1 MIILEGAD
9 GTGKSTLAHYIS
21 STYKYQIFHCSYSK
35 DWNIEMYHR
44 LILHTAG
51 KLEEQANV
59 PVIIDRWALSELVY
73 GRQFRDGA
81 SYNVEKIIQEAIDAY
96 NPKFVICTNDNVQR
110 NFEKLAN
117 EREEMYHNAS
127 SIQEEYLLQIATGQY
142 GKKYYK
148 YDYDKDRM
156 FEFCQQ
162 VLNLQEK
169 AK

>member
-21 STYKYQIFHCSYSK
+21 GVYKYQPFHCSYDK
-35 DWNIEMYHR
+35 KWDIETYHR

-51 KLEEQANV
+51 KLEEQAKV

-73 GRQFRDGA
+73 GKQFRDGA

-96 NPKFVICTNDNVQR
+96 NPKFVICTNDNVQQ
-110 NFEKLAN
+110 NFEKLK
-117 EREEMYHNAS
+117 EQRTEMYHNAS
-127 SIQEEYLLQIATGQY
+127 DIQKEYLAQIATGQY
-142 GKKYYK
+142 GKKYYN
-148 YDYDKDRM
+148 YDYDKNNMVD
-156 FEFCQQ
+156 FCSK
-162 VLNLQEK
+162 VLNLQEN